1 MFMFYHNN
9 TTLCY
14 FNMQTKLVESDGS
27 EGSTQARWYSKQ
39 NSHVRS
45 DNNIQDN
52 YKKLHSN
59 TTNSNNIITQWIMK
73 RLTLSGAFTAIIA
86 FTIVRVW
93 SR

>member
-1 MFMFYHNN
+1 
-9 TTLCY
+9 
-14 FNMQTKLVESDGS
+14 MQAKLVESEGS
-27 EGSTQARWYSKQ
+27 EGSTEARDYSKQ